1 MNLSLRALTI
11 ASIAILLSAAQIGF
25 ASDLGV
31 IRMTVDENDQMTI
44 NVRVNDQEGL
54 AVVDT
59 AATYALID
67 ANMLT
72 AVNSH
77 PRDEQVDILGVSGR
91 RLFPTTQIGPVT
103 AGEVDLNSISAA
115 IILQAR
121 FPGHKTILPAS
132 AFKSRVIDFDFL
144 KNQIELYDR
153 RPKPVRGSVLSKI
166 SYREIDGL
174 PFIQIKL
181 NGKTGLALID
191 TGSDATYINS
201 AFAQLAGARPKPDK
215 TVKLFGIDNGGT
227 RVSVM
232 SARRLRIGRHEMR
245 NFLILSADP
254 PMFEHLG
261 LADQPVMVL
270 GLDTLRNF
278 RLQIDRGRKQIVLA
292 RPEDPSEGQRRFR
305 VQPFS
310 SRIRPDGTG

>member
-1 MNLSLRALTI
+1 MSLSFRTLI
-11 ASIAILLSAAQIGF
+11 IVSIATLLSAAQTGF

-31 IRMTVDENDQMTI
+31 IKMTIDDNDQMTI
-44 NVRVNDQEGL
+44 NIRVNDQEGP
-54 AVVDT
+54 AVLDT

-72 AVNSH
+72 EVNSQ
-77 PRDEQVDILGVSGR
+77 PRDEQVEILGLSGR
-91 RLFPTTQIGPVT
+91 RLFPTTQIGPVMT
-103 AGEVDLNSISAA
+103 GEIDLNSMPAA
-115 IILQAR
+115 INSQTR

-132 AFKSRVIDFDFL
+132 AFKSRVIDFDFPE
-144 KNQIELYDR
+144 NRIELYDR
-153 RPKPVRGSVLSKI
+153 RPKAARGSVLSKI
-166 SYREIDGL
+166 NYREIDGL
-174 PFIQIKL
+174 PFIEVKL
-181 NGKTGLALID
+181 NGKIGLALID

-201 AFAQLAGARPKPDK
+201 TFAQLAGARPKPDN
-215 TVKLFGIDNGGT
+215 TIRLFGADSSGT

-232 SARRLRIGRHEMR
+232 SAKRLQIGKHQMR

-261 LADQPVMVL
+261 LADQPIMVL

-278 RLQIDRGRKQIVLA
+278 RLQIDRERKRIVLA
-292 RPEDPSEGQRRFR
+292 RPEDPYDGQRRFR

>member
-1 MNLSLRALTI
+1 MRLFFRALILVFI
-11 ASIAILLSAAQIGF
+11 AAFLSAAQIGF

-31 IRMTVDENDQMTI
+31 IKMTVDENDQMTI
-44 NVRVNDQEGL
+44 NVQVNDKEGL
-54 AVVDT
+54 AVLDT

-67 ANMLT
+67 AAMLT
-72 AVNSH
+72 DGNSQ
-77 PRDEQVDILGVSGR
+77 PRDEQVEILGVTGR
-91 RLFPTTQIGPVT
+91 RLFPTTQIGPVMT
-103 AGEVDLNSISAA
+103 GEIDLNSMPAA
-115 IILQAR
+115 INSQTR
-121 FPGHKTILPAS
+121 FPGHKTILPAN
-132 AFKSRVIDFDFL
+132 AFRSRVIDFDFL

-153 RPKPVRGSVLSKI
+153 RPKAARGSVLSKI

-174 PFIQIKL
+174 PFIEVRL

-201 AFAQLAGARPKPDK
+201 AFAQLAGARLQQDR
-215 TVKLFGIDNGGT
+215 TIRLFGADAGGT
-227 RVSVM
+227 SVSVM
-232 SARRLRIGRHEMR
+232 SAKRLQLGKHQMR
-245 NFLILSADP
+245 DFLILSADP

-261 LADQPVMVL
+261 LADQPIMVL

-278 RLQIDRGRKQIVLA
+278 RVQIDRQRKQIILA
-292 RPEDPSEGQRRFR
+292 RPEDPYEGQRRFR